1 MGQCGVISSKTVLI
15 FLNLIFWATAGIL
28 CYIGAYVFITYDD
41 YDHFF
46 EDIYTLIPSVV
57 IIAVGTLLFVIG
69 FIGCCATIRESHCG
83 LAAFSAVLLLVFA
96 TEVVVV
102 VLGYI
107 YRAKVEAEVNH
118 SIQKVYNEYNG
129 TSSDAPS
136 RAVDYV
142 QRQVR
147 ALIAPPPPPTHT
159 HTHTHTHIHT
169 HTNVR
174 QQGLTLFSRSL
185 QLHCCGIHNYSDW
198 MHTPWFTESR
208 NHSVPVSCCKS
219 TISNCSGT
227 LARPGDL
234 YPEGCE
240 ALMVKTLKDIM
251 LYVILAALTFAAVQ
265 VKTLHTFFT
274 CILLYVA
281 EHMFKTIRFCPESVY
296 YLGCSLKLKL
306 DGMYS
311 ASLPFLQAD
320 AGVAV
325 RMCGPVP

>member
-142 QRQVR
+142 QRQ
-147 ALIAPPPPPTHT
+147 
-159 HTHTHTHIHT
+159 
-169 HTNVR
+169 
-174 QQGLTLFSRSL
+174 
-185 QLHCCGIHNYSDW
+185 LHCCGIHNYSDW
-198 MHTPWFTESR
+198 MNTPWFTESR

-219 TISNCSGT
+219 TISNCTGT

-265 VKTLHTFFT
+265 MLG
-274 CILLYVA
+274 LLCACVVLCRRGHHPAYELLVS
-281 EHMFKTIRFCPESVY
+281 T
-296 YLGCSLKLKL
+296 GL
-306 DGMYS
+306 D
-311 ASLPFLQAD
+311 A
-320 AGVAV
+320 
-325 RMCGPVP
+325 

>member
-142 QRQVR
+142 QRQ
-147 ALIAPPPPPTHT
+147 
-159 HTHTHTHIHT
+159 
-169 HTNVR
+169 
-174 QQGLTLFSRSL
+174 
-185 QLHCCGIHNYSDW
+185 LHCCGIHNYSDW

-265 VKTLHTFFT
+265 ARLTLLVPLIHLHTSLNS
-274 CILLYVA
+274 CCMSLMCSAV
-281 EHMFKTIRFCPESVY
+281 
-296 YLGCSLKLKL
+296 CSLFFL
-306 DGMYS
+306 
-311 ASLPFLQAD
+311 FLQRD
-320 AGVAV
+320 VLFV
-325 RMCGPVP
+325 KIHINWPL